1 MTSLINW
8 LLVLHSLLNA
18 IKKADLMEPEEFS
31 PREIVQRESI
41 TQTKEIQVIDLTVES
56 LTIFQGV

>member
-1 MTSLINW
+1 
-8 LLVLHSLLNA
+8 
-18 IKKADLMEPEEFS
+18 MEPEEFS

-56 LTIFQGV
+56 LTIFLGTVKKREDLKALKTMKSYTRSW